1 MDLLFLPVIG
11 LSVIVVGVSVIRNFC
26 LKGKE
31 RLHYL
36 FIALGFGII
45 GLTVLYILNYLGYFR
60 QYDIFLG
67 VFCAIASFLV
77 ILYTSFLI
85 DYTATRRLRAF
96 LLLYL
101 LPAPLGYLATFMP
114 RPDGLILLLMLESL
128 LVMFVTVFFSFR
140 MILSA
145 IDEHERR
152 DGEWLM
158 MVFVAFSVG
167 LFLCC
172 IHPTGGGFW
181 LLAIWYF
188 VMDLVINRLKVHKKI
203 ASPVNQLIFDNVF
216 DIIILLDSSGKVV
229 RMNRRGYQLT
239 GLPAFDV
246 TGYGIERLVVHQGL
260 DALRREDWIKR
271 NSWLDTG
278 SGSARSPSIDSLI
291 VTRDGEEIPVDLRI
305 LTLQNQRKV
314 VTGYVVSATDMR
326 ITHQLMKEISDREY
340 AARDLAL
347 SESKFSRMFIFNPI
361 GILIVDLESFRITDA
376 NPAVEEILECGGS
389 TLPGKPLFEI
399 GLEMVDLTMDAFVEK
414 IQLEGSVPD
423 FAANIRLDPLKVK
436 NCRLSAVSFDLNRTK
451 RMLLSVMDVTQKEHM
466 SEALSRKQKVE
477 TIGILAGGIAHD
489 FNNILAVILGH
500 IGLAKMRVVD
510 QHARAPIEKAEQAC
524 LRAREMTRQLL
535 AFSRGGKPVIAV
547 CEIRQLIIDSAMLAV
562 NDTSVACLFDIV
574 KDVWP
579 LMADRMQISQ
589 VVTNIVGNA
598 VDAMEKSGII
608 EIQARNFDMK
618 NLSPAKRPKTL
629 DGKTLPAERFVEIKI
644 HDQGPGIPESI
655 LSRIFDPFF
664 TTKEKGT
671 GLGLAIVY
679 SVIQN
684 HGGAI
689 SVNAGTGSGAT
700 FTIYLPAAP
709 VQDEKSDEQAF
720 AASPGTKRV
729 LLMDDEPLVRETA
742 SGMLSSLGYEV
753 TCAADGKEAVTLYR
767 EAFSAF
773 EFFDF
778 CILDLKVPGGMGGS
792 ECAKE
797 LLKLNP
803 EAILFVS
810 SGYSDDPALPRFKE
824 FGFRGLIPKPYT
836 LDELRDTLNTLVI

>member
-1 MDLLFLPVIG
+1 MRIYCG
-11 LSVIVVGVSVIRNFC
+11 ISS
-26 LKGKE
+26 
-31 RLHYL
+31 
-36 FIALGFGII
+36 FIA
-45 GLTVLYILNYLGYFR
+45 
-60 QYDIFLG
+60 
-67 VFCAIASFLV
+67 
-77 ILYTSFLI
+77 ILYASLLVEF
-85 DYTATRRLRAF
+85 TATRRFRAF
-96 LLLYL
+96 PLFYIVSV
-101 LPAPLGYLATFMP
+101 PLGYFSTFVP
-114 RPDGLILLLMLESL
+114 RPDGLVLLLVIESL
-128 LVMFVTVFFSFR
+128 FVMLVTFFFLSR
-140 MILSA
+140 MIRSA
-145 IDEHERR
+145 SDEHERR

-158 MVFVAFSVG
+158 MVSAAFSVS

-172 IHPTGGGFW
+172 IHPTGGAFW

-188 VMDLVINRLKVHKKI
+188 VMDLVINRLKVHKRL
-203 ASPVNQLIFDNVF
+203 ASPENQLIFDNVF
-216 DIIILLDSSGKVV
+216 DIIILLNSSGKIV

-239 GLPAFDV
+239 GFPVFDV
-246 TGYGIERLVVHQGL
+246 NGYGLERLIVHQGL

-278 SGSARSPSIDSLI
+278 TGSARSPSIDSVL

-305 LTLQNQRKV
+305 LTLQNQRKS

-326 ITHQLMKEISDREY
+326 ITHQLMKEVSDREY

-376 NPAVEEILECGGS
+376 NPAVEEILECGSS

-399 GLEMVDLTMDAFVEK
+399 GLEMVDLPMEAFVDK
-414 IQLEGSVPD
+414 IQLEGSVPE

-451 RMLLSVMDVTQKEHM
+451 RMLLSIVDVTQKEHM
-466 SEALSRKQKVE
+466 SEALFRKQKVE

-510 QHARAPIEKAEQAC
+510 PHARAPIEKAEQAC

-535 AFSRGGKPVIAV
+535 AFSRGGKPVIAL

-562 NDTSVACLFDIV
+562 SDTSVACLFDIA

-598 VDAMEKSGII
+598 VDAMERSGIV

-629 DGKTLPAERFVEIKI
+629 DGKNLPAGRFIEIKI

-655 LSRIFDPFF
+655 LSQIFDPFF

-684 HGGAI
+684 HGGSI
-689 SVNAGTGSGAT
+689 IVNSDTGSGTT

-709 VQDEKSDEQAF
+709 AEEEAVGAGDEQSLV
-720 AASPGTKRV
+720 ASPGTKRV
-729 LLMDDEPLVRETA
+729 LLMDDEPLVRESA
-742 SGMLSSLGYEV
+742 SGMLASLGYEV
-753 TCAADGKEAVTLYR
+753 TCAADGKEAIALYR

-773 EFFDF
+773 KFFDF

-792 ECAKE
+792 DCAQE

-810 SGYSDDPALPRFKE
+810 SGYSDDSTLPRFKE
-824 FGFRGLIPKPYT
+824 FGFRGIIPKPYT
-836 LDELRDTLNTLVI
+836 LDELRDTLKTLVL